1 MEKQMALSIYDV
13 DEKPSSQ
20 RNYNNVT
27 VARALGGKRLN
38 KTIYASGRIV
48 PYDNAYKYK
57 FFNIQIESLEELCQ
71 LVQLLLARPY
81 SCIIRG
87 TCIDEDKVPQRRLL
101 NDDPVTKDPATI
113 IEQEQNWFALDVD
126 GYGTFTGDLRRDTQS
141 VLLALG
147 LDGVECFAIPS
158 ASYTIKPGIHI
169 RLFFWNDEKVSCL
182 SLKNY
187 FKEHKGIVDLA
198 LFNPIQPI
206 FIARPTF
213 VGLDDPCKKQIV
225 WLTGQEITTSIAN
238 TVSVHRQ
245 TGGAIQKSTK
255 AEAVGYFRKMLRLL
269 PDVSENRHD
278 WLRDH
283 SYYLGRCIWQELL
296 DEDEIIEQI
305 VDMCQYFWRG
315 NSKND
320 INTINHAIKRG
331 KLDMERSDEF

>member
-1 MEKQMALSIYDV
+1 MALSIYDV

-182 SLKNY
+182 SLKKH
-187 FKEHKGIVDLA
+187 FEQHKDIVDLA

-225 WLTGQEITTSIAN
+225 WLTGQEITTSIAD
-238 TVSVHRQ
+238 TVPVNNDRRDERRYTKKQ
-245 TGGAIQKSTK
+245 AEIFFKAILN
-255 AEAVGYFRKMLRLL
+255 EL
-269 PDVSENRHD
+269 PDVPSGDRHR
-278 WLRDH
+278 WLVRKTI
-283 SYYLGRCIWQELL
+283 GIGKWIWQELL
-296 DEDEIIEQI
+296 DEDDVIERL
-305 VDMCQYFWRG
+305 MGNCTYFWRG
-315 NSKND
+315 DSKRD
-320 INTINHAIKRG
+320 LSSINGAIKLG
-331 KLDMERSDEF
+331 KLAMERNDEF